1 MINSYLQSIINFLQ
15 QIMEAMGQNVQ
26 FVIDSW
32 MEGEKTASV
41 IWHLGDHFQTLISLI
56 ICPIITSL

>member
-1 MINSYLQSIINFLQ
+1 
-15 QIMEAMGQNVQ
+15 MEAMGQNVQ